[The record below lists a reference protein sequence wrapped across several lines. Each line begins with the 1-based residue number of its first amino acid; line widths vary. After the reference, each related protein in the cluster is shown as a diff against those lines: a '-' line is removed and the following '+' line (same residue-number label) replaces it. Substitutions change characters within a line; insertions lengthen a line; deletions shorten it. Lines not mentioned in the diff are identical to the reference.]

1 MPDGDLREHI
11 LRLEEEIEQLAET
24 LERCRKLVLMAKVAI
39 VIGAILIVAMT
50 LGAIRSD
57 AMAMIGAI
65 AAVVGGTVVYGSNA
79 STAKQTADAMKAA
92 EARRAELIGNIDLRL
107 VGESGNES

>member
-1 MPDGDLREHI
+1 MPDGDLREQI
-11 LRLEEEIEQLAET
+11 LRFEEEIEQLAET
-24 LERCRKLVLMAKVAI
+24 LERCRKLLLMSKAAI
-39 VIGAILIVAMT
+39 SVGAILIIAMM

-57 AMAMIGAI
+57 AIGMVGAL

-92 EARRAELIGNIDLRL
+92 EARRAELIGSIDLRV
-107 VGESGNES
+107 VGESES

>member
-39 VIGAILIVAMT
+39 AIGAILIVAMT

-92 EARRAELIGNIDLRL
+92 EARRAELIGSIDLRL
-107 VGESGNES
+107 VGEGESES

>member
-1 MPDGDLREHI
+1 MPDGHLREHI
-11 LRLEEEIEQLAET
+11 LRLEEEIEQLAAT

-39 VIGAILIVAMT
+39 AIGAILIVAMT

-57 AMAMIGAI
+57 AIGMIGAI

-92 EARRAELIGNIDLRL
+92 EARRAELIGSIDLRL
-107 VGESGNES
+107 IGESESES

>member
-1 MPDGDLREHI
+1 MPDGDLREQI

-24 LERCRKLVLMAKVAI
+24 LERCRKLLLMSKAAI
-39 VIGAILIVAMT
+39 SMGAILIIAMT
-50 LGAIRSD
+50 FGAIRSD
-57 AMAMIGAI
+57 AIGMVGAL

-92 EARRAELIGNIDLRL
+92 EARRAELIGSIDLRL
-107 VGESGNES
+107 VGESESES

>member
-1 MPDGDLREHI
+1 MPDGDLREQI

-24 LERCRKLVLMAKVAI
+24 LERCRKLLLMSKAAI
-39 VIGAILIVAMT
+39 SMGAILIIAMT
-50 LGAIRSD
+50 FGAIRSD
-57 AMAMIGAI
+57 AIGMVGAL

-92 EARRAELIGNIDLRL
+92 EARRAELIGSIDLRL
-107 VGESGNES
+107 IGESESES

>member
-92 EARRAELIGNIDLRL
+92 EARRAELIGSIDLRL
-107 VGESGNES
+107 VGEGESES